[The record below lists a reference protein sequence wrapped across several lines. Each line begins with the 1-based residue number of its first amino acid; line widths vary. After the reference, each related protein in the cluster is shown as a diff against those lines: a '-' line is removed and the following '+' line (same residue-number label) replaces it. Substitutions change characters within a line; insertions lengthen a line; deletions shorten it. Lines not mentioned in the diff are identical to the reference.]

1 MKPSTVLSR
10 VKDALR
16 LSSDDILKIYQAEG
30 YEIDEGRV
38 EAIFKKPS
46 SKKSQSAT
54 YEELGVFLDGLIRV
68 MRGEP
73 AKVVDDDEE
82 IILDN
87 NLIIKKLKIALNL
100 KSIDIDMIF
109 NLADYPM
116 SRSKIRDILRSPE
129 HPKYKPCSDA
139 VLDAF
144 LEGLDEF
151 WYDMPDIEIK

>member
-30 YEIDEGRV
+30 YEIDDGRV

-116 SRSKIRDILRSPE
+116 SRSKIRDILRSSE
-129 HPKYKPCSDA
+129 HPKYKRCSDA

>member
-1 MKPSTVLSR
+1 MKPSTILSR

-116 SRSKIRDILRSPE
+116 SRSKIRDIFRSPE
-129 HPKYKPCSDA
+129 HPKYKRCSDA